1 MYFVKD
7 SFMTLWANILE
18 VIIEN
23 MMIFFVL
30 ISYGKKSLVDSNHK
44 PNLRQQ
50 GQSDFRILSIR

>member
-1 MYFVKD
+1 
-7 SFMTLWANILE
+7 MTLWANILE

-30 ISYGKKSLVDSNHK
+30 ISYGKISLVDSNHK
-44 PNLRQQ
+44 PNLSQQ